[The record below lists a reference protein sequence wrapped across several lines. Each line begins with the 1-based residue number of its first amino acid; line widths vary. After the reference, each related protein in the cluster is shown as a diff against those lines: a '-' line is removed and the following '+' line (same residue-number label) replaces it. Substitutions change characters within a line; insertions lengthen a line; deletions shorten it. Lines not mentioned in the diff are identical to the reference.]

1 MNSFEVD
8 SNNEEVLLSFDVQQV
23 MMEWEKPYMEKS
35 IDLLE
40 PTGNVLEIGFGC
52 GYSATQILKHYPVS
66 YTVIECD
73 SVVIKKAKEWKTRF
87 PTASITIVEGIWQ
100 EKLHGLGK
108 FDQIYFDDF
117 PLNISKDSSKLE
129 TGISIN
135 RHRSFIDICIQN
147 HTKIGSKICW
157 YLNGNP
163 SEIDVGSDTE
173 PFVDKIIHTMNVKIP
188 NSCQYRDTK
197 EQKCTI
203 PIITKIR
210 EYDFEYAQQFAL
222 KQIMTKLNK

>member
-8 SNNEEVLLSFDVQQV
+8 SNNEEILLSADVQQV

-40 PTGNVLEIGFGC
+40 PTGTVLEIGFGC
-52 GYSATQILKHYPVS
+52 GYSATQILKHCPVS

-73 SVVIKKAKEWKTRF
+73 PVVIKKAKEWKSNREN
-87 PTASITIVEGIWQ
+87 ITIVEGTWQ
-100 EKLHGLGK
+100 EKLHGLGI

-129 TGISIN
+129 TGISII
-135 RHRSFIDICIQN
+135 RHQSFIDICIQN
-147 HTKIGSKICW
+147 HTRVGSRLCW

-163 SEIDVGSDTE
+163 SEIDIGSDTE
-173 PFVDKIIHTMNVKIP
+173 PFVDKTIHTMNVKIP
-188 NSCQYRDTK
+188 KSCQYRDIN

-210 EYDFEYAQQFAL
+210 DYDFEYAQQFAL
-222 KQIMTKLNK
+222 KQIMNNLN